1 MIIVDTHAHTSSYLV
16 EPVEVLLFQ
25 MNMNKVDKTALV
37 QRLTQT
43 GEKDNRYLFECV
55 RRFPGRFSPVV
66 MIDTG
71 RLDAP
76 KILKQWAK
84 EGAEGVRLKVA
95 TRSPG
100 KDPLAIWKT
109 AANLGLPV
117 SCQGNEEDFSNDEF
131 LKLINKLPDLT
142 FIIEHLGH
150 VEPDEAAPY
159 SRFKKIL
166 NLSKFPNVFIK
177 MGGLG
182 EICKRPYPFQE
193 PFYAVHSVPPFI
205 KMAYKSF
212 GPSRMMWGSNYP
224 MSSPLEGYRNTL
236 YYLEEH
242 LDTFCTKE
250 DKQWILGK
258 TALSLYKFN

>member
-1 MIIVDTHAHTSSYLV
+1 MVIVDTHAHTSAYLV

-25 MNMNKVDKTALV
+25 MNMNKVNKTTLV

-43 GEKDNRYLFECV
+43 SEKDNRYLFECA

-71 RLDAP
+71 CLDAP
-76 KILKQWAK
+76 NILKQWAK
-84 EGAEGVRLKVA
+84 EGAEGVRLKVT

-100 KDPLAIWKT
+100 KDPLAIWKA

-117 SCQGNEEDFSNDEF
+117 SCQGNEEDFSGDRF
-131 LKLINKLPDLT
+131 RKIIDTLTDLT

-159 SRFKKIL
+159 SRFRKIL

-177 MGGLG
+177 VGGLG
-182 EICKRPYPFQE
+182 EICNKPYPFQE

-205 KMAYKSF
+205 KMAYESF

-224 MSSPLEGYRNTL
+224 MCSPLEGYRNTL
-236 YYLEEH
+236 RYLEEH

-250 DKQWILGK
+250 DKERILGK
-258 TALSLYKFN
+258 TALSLYKFK